1 MKAQDWRADGHRWVN
16 QGTVALPRKNPKI
29 KKKYFYIATENG
41 ASKEFVKFVYHEP
54 GQENSPFL
62 IQYIG
67 NDEIS
72 QAHAHGNAK
81 NQARPF
87 VRTKPSSLDRWLKQT
102 KSEDPNAVYKNEI
115 HEEEMP
121 RNLKQIQNLCY
132 KGNNEMRIS
141 WDALFNI
148 HAIARD
154 SSNEFIH
161 SIHTFPN
168 LVVICG
174 HSLMLDELEKVLYF
188 DTIEQCLSYDTTFQ
202 IGDFYVSALIFR
214 HIIFRENPC
223 MPALFLIHERKFQQH
238 HEILFNFLKDK
249 VKLPRRPI
257 ACVTDGEIG
266 IINAMSVVPNLVDVR
281 CWNHILQDCG
291 RWLTEKGCIFGQES
305 REKSLEAI
313 DQLQEA
319 WLGDFK
325 KYFNDRI
332 SPNLTKVCK
341 WAIDKIT
348 RFDPYSGITQ
358 NQSESMNK
366 LLKSLNK
373 WKEAPVDV
381 VVLSFLRLHQYY
393 IKEIS
398 RGRAGLG
405 NYNLRPQ
412 YYSAKIDLSDIVQF
426 AVCQPQDIVN
436 AIRENQFIASPVQEE
451 SIKVDDHPKV
461 DIHMSRADELIKND
475 RIVFSPKL
483 GTFTTKGT
491 DDQSEKTDIKNDPIE
506 MSDKISDKFVTTR
519 RKPVTSVTIE
529 GNNVT
534 ENPSRKSMT
543 PVTTESNNVT
553 ENPYRKSV
561 TPVTKDVAGP
571 DWLRVGNTTLKDEE
585 KSILYLPNAWLND
598 RIVDAVQ
605 EILKRQFPYIWSLVT
620 CLKASNLTFK
630 RARGN
635 FIQIVNRDPLKG
647 GSHWLTLSTMKLKSA
662 NEIKIFDSAFTS
674 MSFPT
679 QQVVCQLLRDG
690 PPKRGDKILLKFMD
704 CAYQNNSDDCGL
716 YAIANAVA
724 EAFDIDPTT
733 QEYDT
738 ELMCGHLI
746 HCFEQNEMQLF
757 PARSQN
763 SSNIDGVRF
772 SAYLKIFCT
781 CQMPEDGQYVICDK
795 CSIWYHP
802 ECEGLESN
810 QIPKSG
816 ISYYCKKCLNP
827 KQKKKR

>member
-1 MKAQDWRADGHRWVN
+1 MVTKTIHVCSVIEENLSRGLLNTLSLNVVLNIDYVMICLADGGH
-16 QGTVALPRKNPKI
+16 P
-29 KKKYFYIATENG
+29 F
-41 ASKEFVKFVYHEP
+41 SK
-54 GQENSPFL
+54 
-62 IQYIG
+62 
-67 NDEIS
+67 
-72 QAHAHGNAK
+72 
-81 NQARPF
+81 AR
-87 VRTKPSSLDRWLKQT
+87 
-102 KSEDPNAVYKNEI
+102 
-115 HEEEMP
+115 
-121 RNLKQIQNLCY
+121 C
-132 KGNNEMRIS
+132 
-141 WDALFNI
+141 LFI
-148 HAIARD
+148 LLTI
-154 SSNEFIH
+154 
-161 SIHTFPN
+161 
-168 LVVICG
+168 IC
-174 HSLMLDELEKVLYF
+174 SKVLQQMHVS
-188 DTIEQCLSYDTTFQ
+188 DT
-202 IGDFYVSALIFR
+202 DFYVSALIFR

-291 RWLTEKGCIFGQES
+291 RWLTEKGCSKKEVNCYKDHLRCIFGQDS

-313 DQLQEA
+313 NQLQEA

-325 KYFNDRI
+325 KYFKDRI

-381 VVLSFLRLHQYY
+381 VVLSFLQLHQYY

-398 RGRAGLG
+398 RGRA
-405 NYNLRPQ
+405 
-412 YYSAKIDLSDIVQF
+412 
-426 AVCQPQDIVN
+426 
-436 AIRENQFIASPVQEE
+436 
-451 SIKVDDHPKV
+451 
-461 DIHMSRADELIKND
+461 
-475 RIVFSPKL
+475 
-483 GTFTTKGT
+483 
-491 DDQSEKTDIKNDPIE
+491 DIKNDPIE
-506 MSDKISDKFVTTR
+506 MTDNISDKFVTTR

-534 ENPSRKSMT
+534 ENPYRKSVT

-561 TPVTKDVAGP
+561 TPVTKDSSRDVAGP
-571 DWLRVGNTTLKDEE
+571 VWLRVGNTTLKDEE
-585 KSILYLPNAWLND
+585 KSILYLPNEWLND

-605 EILKRQFPYIWSLVT
+605 EILKRQFPHIWSLDT

-738 ELMCGHLI
+738 ELMRGHLI

-757 PARSQN
+757 PARSRK
-763 SSNIDGVRF
+763 SSNIDGVRY

-816 ISYYCKKCLNP
+816 ISYYCKKCLNA
-827 KQKKKR
+827 KRKKKR